1 MTNDNPPQEDPD
13 EDEDGSFT
21 NETDTRLKWLGSIM
35 AAFTIIAFFGL
46 IYAAALGY
54 ASFEPITAS
63 IFTVLALLVLAA
75 GTWTF
80 GIDLIDKYTGE

>member
-1 MTNDNPPQEDPD
+1 MTNDNPPQEDSNED
-13 EDEDGSFT
+13 EDESFT
-21 NETDTRLKWLGSIM
+21 NETDRLKWLGSLM